1 MGSAEAEAA
10 DKGAGG
16 KDPEFLST
24 LERGLRVLKSFDED
38 HSEMTLSEVAAR
50 TGLPPAVAR
59 RCLITLVELGYVG
72 QHERKFL
79 LRPAVLTIGS
89 AFLASMQIEQV
100 VLSPLQGLRDQTGDS
115 ASLTVLSGTDIL
127 YVAHVSTDRRFRVA
141 TGVGTRFPFHATS
154 LGKALAAHLPE
165 GERESLI
172 AGAPFQRF
180 TERTVTDR
188 TAMTERLNLIASRG
202 YDSAL
207 DELDYGIVSV
217 AVPIFGRGGRVIAS
231 INCSTSTTR
240 ISQDELVRTRLPL
253 LREAAGEI
261 EASLKRWPALEA
273 SLRP

>member
-1 MGSAEAEAA
+1 MGSAGAEAQ
-10 DKGAGG
+10 DKAGQ

-24 LERGLRVLKSFDED
+24 LERGLRVLKAFDED
-38 HSEMTLSEVAAR
+38 HPEMTLSEVAAK
-50 TGLPPAVAR
+50 TALPPAVAR
-59 RCLITLVELGYVG
+59 RCLITLVELGYIG

-100 VLSPLQGLRDQTGDS
+100 VLPPLQHLRDQTGDS
-115 ASLTVLSGTDIL
+115 ASLAVLSGADIL

-141 TGVGTRFPFHATS
+141 AGVGTRFPFHATS
-154 LGKALAAHLPE
+154 LGKALAAHLPAP
-165 GERESLI
+165 ERGGLLEH
-172 AGAPFQRF
+172 APFQRF
-180 TERTVTDR
+180 TERTVTEGP
-188 TAMTERLNLIASRG
+188 AMTERLGLIAERG

-217 AVPIFGRGGRVIAS
+217 AVPIFGRDRRVIAS

-253 LREAAGEI
+253 LRAAAGEI
-261 EASLKRWPALEA
+261 EASLKRWPTLEA
-273 SLRP
+273 ALKP